1 MKKVDPVNSESE
13 ILDQATRWVVELN
26 SGELSSTSTE
36 MLHKWLNESPL
47 HEAKL
52 LEASDVWDESSSLVA
67 ETRAVISSP
76 KSAWSFSPAVA
87 LMSVVFVA
95 LVGAFL
101 FNSVNLNEDAQKPLL
116 VEHKTRIGEFRTVT
130 LSDFSRVTLNTN
142 SRISVAYNEQSE
154 IRRIHLLQGE
164 AFFDVAKDPLR
175 PFVVNVNG
183 KEIRVVGTA
192 FNIKSNSGYLEV
204 LVKEGI
210 VDFVD
215 LSKSAE
221 KKSSPDRLT
230 AGQILE
236 IKNGSRELSLLLPEK
251 VEKRLSWHDGRVVFE
266 GDKLK
271 DVISEVSRYTK
282 TQFIFSDEK
291 TESIR
296 IGGSFR
302 IGNVEG
308 LLDSMKEGFDV
319 NVEKR
324 NDGIIVLSS
333 SNL

>member
-1 MKKVDPVNSESE
+1 MTDNIRRKSVSLISVHSE
-13 ILDQATRWVVELN
+13 IMNYLEL
-26 SGELSSTSTE
+26 TCQY
-36 MLHKWLNESPL
+36 P
-47 HEAKL
+47 
-52 LEASDVWDESSSLVA
+52 
-67 ETRAVISSP
+67 
-76 KSAWSFSPAVA
+76 

-192 FNIKSNSGYLEV
+192 FNVKSNSGYLEV

-221 KKSSPDRLT
+221 KNRRQTD
-230 AGQILE
+230 
-236 IKNGSRELSLLLPEK
+236 
-251 VEKRLSWHDGRVVFE
+251 
-266 GDKLK
+266 
-271 DVISEVSRYTK
+271 
-282 TQFIFSDEK
+282 
-291 TESIR
+291 
-296 IGGSFR
+296 
-302 IGNVEG
+302 
-308 LLDSMKEGFDV
+308 
-319 NVEKR
+319 
-324 NDGIIVLSS
+324 
-333 SNL
+333 